1 LKSLFIKFARLALVL
16 TVGALLLTACGAGVS
31 EVANPPSN
39 GTVTAV
45 VSPARVLAGKIYTYQ
60 ATATSGSAVTW
71 NWGDGS
77 PDSVGTTVQ
86 KVWNKS
92 GNQTITLS
100 ATASGKTVAVAKSV
114 AVSGEPVS
122 AGRNHTCALQPSG
135 TVLCWGSNSNGQLG
149 GGANVG
155 LTATVAVTSL
165 TDAVALSAG
174 ALHTCAIR
182 AGGTVVCWGDNS
194 SSQMGDSTSGGTK
207 PTLVAVTG
215 LTGVVAISAGQSHTC
230 ALQSNGNAQCW
241 GANIY
246 GQVGDGTNGTGS
258 NRATATAV
266 IGLTDAVAISAG
278 ELYTCALKS
287 NGSAVCWGYNGSG
300 QLGDG
305 TIGNF
310 RTTTVAVTGL
320 ADAVALSAGYEH
332 ACALKA
338 NGSAACWGLNSS
350 GEVGDSTTVT
360 RTITTAV
367 TGLTDAVAI
376 SAGGYA
382 NASANGNQY
391 RGRSCAIKANGSAV
405 CWGDSGYAGSG
416 SGVVQ
421 ATPTAVAG
429 LTDTAA
435 LSLGG
440 DHTCA
445 LKASGAIACWGN
457 NLVGQI
463 GDGTAGGVPTKLV
476 AFPDPGGS
484 SSLVLLTDTAE
495 LSAGGFST
503 CVRKTDGAV
512 ACWGLNTS
520 GQLGNGIT
528 STQSLSPT
536 VVANLTNTVEISAS
550 WEYTCVRKTDSTVV
564 CWGANYAG
572 QLGNGTTTQSLT
584 PTIVNNLTGTVELS
598 AGYAHACARKTDGTV
613 VCWGANF
620 SNQLGNG
627 TPGGLGLNPGLV
639 ANLTDTVQ
647 ISSGGDHTC
656 ARKSDGTVV
665 CWGDNSFGQ
674 LGNGTTTQSLTPT
687 LVNNLTD
694 TVEIS
699 TGFRHTCARKKDNSV
714 VCWGL
719 NNNGQLGNGVTATQ
733 SVSPTVVTNL
743 TDTVELTAGVGSTC
757 ARKSNGTVVCWG
769 SNALGQL
776 GDGTGTDSLI
786 PNQPVSDLTD
796 VVQLSSG
803 NSHTCARKTDGTL
816 FCWGFNGQ
824 GQLGSITTVV
834 IAIKPIPTAVLGG
847 TIFWR

>member
-1 LKSLFIKFARLALVL
+1 LKSLLIKFARLALAL
-16 TVGALLLTACGAGVS
+16 TVGSLLLTACGAGVS

-45 VSPARVLAGKIYTYQ
+45 VSPPRVVAGKIYTYQ
-60 ATATSGSAVTW
+60 ATATSGSTVTW
-71 NWGDGS
+71 SWGDGT
-77 PDSVGTTVQ
+77 PDTVGTTAQ

-122 AGRNHTCALQPSG
+122 AGTNHSCALQPGG

-155 LTATVAVTSL
+155 LTATVAVTGL

-194 SSQMGDSTSGGTK
+194 SSQIGDGTSSGIK
-207 PTLVAVTG
+207 PTPVAVTG

-230 ALQSNGNAQCW
+230 ALQSNGNAHCW

-258 NRATATAV
+258 NRATATVV

-338 NGSAACWGLNSS
+338 NGSAACWGRNNS
-350 GEVGDSTTVT
+350 GELGDGTTVT

-367 TGLTDAVAI
+367 TGLTDAVSI

-391 RGRSCAIKANGSAV
+391 RGRSCAIKANGSTV
-405 CWGDSGYAGSG
+405 CWGDTGYAIIGN
-416 SGVVQ
+416 GVVQ
-421 ATPTAVAG
+421 ATPTAIAG

-457 NLVGQI
+457 NAFAQI
-463 GDGTAGGVPTKLV
+463 GDGNIGGIQTNLV
-476 AFPDPGGS
+476 AVTDLGS
-484 SSLVLLTDTAE
+484 STGLLTDVVALGAGSSQTCALKKNKTVFCWGNSTISSVISGLTDVAALTTDCFLKTDGSVLCWNSGSLTPTAVSGLTGAVAQ
-495 LSAGGFST
+495 LSAGSGYN
-503 CVRKTDGAV
+503 CAILKADG
-512 ACWGLNTS
+512 S
-520 GQLGNGIT
+520 
-528 STQSLSPT
+528 
-536 VVANLTNTVEISAS
+536 
-550 WEYTCVRKTDSTVV
+550 VV
-564 CWGANYAG
+564 CWGSNSVG
-572 QLGNGTTTQSLT
+572 RLGNGTTTDSLI
-584 PTIVNNLTGTVELS
+584 PTAVVGLTGTVAELS
-598 AGYAHACARKTDGTV
+598 SSPYHTCALKTDGNVFCWGYNNYDQVGVITISSDPYRSEPTPTAVVSLTGSVAQISAGMWHTCAVLKTDGAV
-613 VCWGANF
+613 VCWGSNF
-620 SNQLGNG
+620 DGGLGNG
-627 TPGGLGLNPGLV
+627 GTTTGNQVTPTTVIGLTGAV
-639 ANLTDTVQ
+639 AQLS
-647 ISSGGDHTC
+647 SSGEFRRGGHTC
-656 ARKSDGTVV
+656 AALKTNGVV
-665 CWGDNSFGQ
+665 CWGENGFGQ
-674 LGNGTTTQSLTPT
+674 LGNGTTSIGYTPT
-687 LVNNLTD
+687 AVIGLTD
-694 TVEIS
+694 TIEQVS
-699 TGFRHTCARKKDNSV
+699 TGSNYTCAVLKTDGSV
-714 VCWGL
+714 VCWGR
-719 NNNGQLGNGVTATQ
+719 N
-733 SVSPTVVTNL
+733 
-743 TDTVELTAGVGSTC
+743 D
-757 ARKSNGTVVCWG
+757 
-769 SNALGQL
+769 
-776 GDGTGTDSLI
+776 
-786 PNQPVSDLTD
+786 
-796 VVQLSSG
+796 SG
-803 NSHTCARKTDGTL
+803 NLGGGTFINTSIKTR
-816 FCWGFNGQ
+816 
-824 GQLGSITTVV
+824 
-834 IAIKPIPTAVLGG
+834 PTAVLGG